1 MRQYLPTTLLIASN
15 LLVSTIGC
23 TKKEDTPPT
32 PALLSATGSYKL
44 DNRTIT
50 CQTVAGGGYAYG
62 SGHTGLD
69 YDFIN
74 VTLTTTPVPAD
85 GAEIL
90 QLNYSRPRAGAA
102 YQLYTLTYY
111 TKGSLTP
118 VGDFSGIT
126 GTVTPKSRGGFTGTF
141 TGQARSYG
149 SAPSPYKAITDGM
162 FDY

>member
-1 MRQYLPTTLLIASN
+1 MKQQLYTILLIASS
-15 LLVSTIGC
+15 LLVSTASC
-23 TKKEDTPPT
+23 TEKEDVPPA
-32 PALLSATGSYKL
+32 PALLSPTGSYKL

-50 CQTVAGGGYAYG
+50 CQTVAGGDYTYG
-62 SGHTGLD
+62 SGHTGTD

-74 VTLTTTPVPAD
+74 VTLTTTPTPAD

-118 VGDFSGIT
+118 AGEFSGIT
-126 GTVTPKSRGGFTGTF
+126 GTVMKKTSGGFAGTF
-141 TGQARSYG
+141 TGQAQSSG
-149 SAPSPYKAITDGM
+149 PITWPYKVITDGV